1 MPAPI
6 DFYFDFSSPYGYLA
20 SRRIDALAA
29 AHDRE
34 VNWRPILL
42 GVVFKAT
49 GAAPLPQ
56 LPLKGPYSMRDF
68 LRSARFHGIP
78 YRQPTTFPIPTTAA
92 ARAFYWLQAR
102 DRAKAVEFARALY
115 NAYFTEDVDIS
126 RPENVLSVAA
136 RLGVDAAELG
146 TALNDPALKE
156 KTKTEVDAAVAR
168 GVFGSPYIVVDG
180 EPFWGMDRLDQIER
194 WLAKGPF

>member
-20 SRRIDALAA
+20 SRKIDALAA
-29 AHDRE
+29 THART

-42 GVVFKAT
+42 GAAFKVT

-56 LPLKGPYSMRDF
+56 LPLKGAYSMRDF

-78 YRQPTTFPIPTTAA
+78 YRQPNPFPVSTIAA
-92 ARAFYWLQAR
+92 ARAFYWLEER
-102 DRAKAVEFARALY
+102 DPAKAVELAKALY
-115 NAYFTEDVDIS
+115 NAYFTENLDIS
-126 RPENVLSVAA
+126 KPENVIQAA
-136 RLGVDAAELG
+136 TRLGVNAEELG
-146 TALNDPALKE
+146 AALNDPAVKE
-156 KTKTEVDAAVAR
+156 RTRIEVDAAIAK

-180 EPFWGMDRLDQIER
+180 EPFWGMDRLEQIDR

>member
-1 MPAPI
+1 MPTPI

-29 AHDRE
+29 AHGRE

-42 GVVFKAT
+42 GVAFKAT

-78 YRQPTTFPIPTTAA
+78 YRQPTTFPVSTIAA

-115 NAYFTEDVDIS
+115 NAYFTEDLDLS
-126 RPENVLSVAA
+126 KPENVIQVAA
-136 RLGVDAAELG
+136 RFGVDAAELG
-146 TALNDPALKE
+146 AALNDPAVKE

-194 WLAKGPF
+194 WLEKGPF